1 MASITKPKADLA
13 MLAER
18 LGNVAHMLRSL
29 TANNP
34 RLPEELGALS
44 AEIRAVGAELGRKWN
59 EPSEQKGPR
68 GLYFPPTRARVN
80 CQLDDVTDQASV
92 FRLVWTKGRAGL
104 HRLKHLI

>member
-1 MASITKPKADLA
+1 MASITEPKADLA
-13 MLAER
+13 KLVER
-18 LGNVAHMLRSL
+18 LGNVAHLLRSL

-44 AEIRAVGAELGRKWN
+44 TEMRAVAAELGRKWN

-68 GLYFPPTRARVN
+68 GLHVPPARARGN
-80 CQLDDVTDQASV
+80 RRLDDVTDQASV

-104 HRLKHLI
+104 YRLKHLI